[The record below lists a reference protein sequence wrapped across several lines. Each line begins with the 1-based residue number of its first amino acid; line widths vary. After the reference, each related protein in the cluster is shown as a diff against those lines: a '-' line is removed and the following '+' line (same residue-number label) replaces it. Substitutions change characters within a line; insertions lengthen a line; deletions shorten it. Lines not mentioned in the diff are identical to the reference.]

1 MPSGWR
7 RSGGGIEK
15 GHRGIHPDP
24 AAVAEDLRRGHAG
37 DRLTMGASVSTV
49 AARPV
54 ALQRRNR
61 NYARRYWAFAVPASL
76 IDERNQLVRK
86 RDAAREELSKA
97 KRELEALR
105 RGKKYRSA

>member
-1 MPSGWR
+1 MICPFCAEENAS
-7 RSGGGIEK
+7 
-15 GHRGIHPDP
+15 
-24 AAVAEDLRRGHAG
+24 AAIVCATCSRDI
-37 DRLTMGASVSTV
+37 
-49 AARPV
+49 
-54 ALQRRNR
+54 
-61 NYARRYWAFAVPASL
+61 AVPASL